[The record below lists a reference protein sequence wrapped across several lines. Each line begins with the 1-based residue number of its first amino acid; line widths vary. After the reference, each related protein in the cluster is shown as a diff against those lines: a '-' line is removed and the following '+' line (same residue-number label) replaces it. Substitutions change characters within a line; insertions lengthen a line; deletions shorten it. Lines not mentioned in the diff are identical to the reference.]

1 MSTRAAST
9 NLERETKLEAPAG
22 FRVPELGGDGLV
34 ATRVEPQRLVTVY
47 VDTPDLRIVRWGSS
61 LRHRRGEGQETGWT
75 VKLPSSGNGSQLVRI
90 EANFEGG
97 DARKLPTAAADLVRA
112 FVRGEELAPVARLQT
127 VRRGVRIS
135 DDAGTPLAM
144 VTDGEVSVMDGRR
157 VASRFREL
165 EVELD
170 PSADAGLSQ
179 VLIRRLR
186 EAGAGPVDNVPK
198 LVRALGPRAAAPPD
212 LEVPELDEDA
222 DVTDVV
228 RRELATSVMRLVRHD
243 AGVRLGEDPED
254 VHQARVATRRV
265 RSALRTFRD
274 VLDPE
279 WAVSLRDR
287 LRWLADEL
295 GAVRDTEVLRD
306 RIRSREPMLP
316 ETDRK
321 GLEEL
326 VTMVEM
332 TRDEM
337 RERLLEAIREPAY
350 VTLLDELVEAAREP
364 RVLEEV
370 GVAPAATALRP
381 CVERPWN
388 HLERAV
394 EQARDDG
401 SDAALHGVR
410 IRAKRARYAAE
421 AVSPVFGKRAEAF
434 AEAASGLQDVLG
446 DHQDTVVARAW
457 LRQAAESGA
466 DAFVA
471 GELSAVEAQAAAAAR
486 AAWPKAWKALSR
498 KRLRFW
504 A

>member
-1 MSTRAAST
+1 VSKRGAST

-22 FRVPELGGDGLV
+22 FKIPELGGDGLV
-34 ATRVEPQRLVTVY
+34 ATEMEPQRLVTVY

-61 LRHRRGEGQETGWT
+61 LRHRQGEGREKVWT
-75 VKLPSSGNGSQLVRI
+75 VKLPSSGNGSQLVRT
-90 EANFEGG
+90 EANFEGA

-135 DDAGTPLAM
+135 DDAGTPLAT
-144 VTDGEVSVMDGRR
+144 VTDDEVSVMDGRR

-170 PSADAGLSQ
+170 PAADATLSELL
-179 VLIRRLR
+179 VARLR
-186 EAGAGPVDNVPK
+186 EAGAGPVDNVQK
-198 LVRALGPRAAAPPD
+198 IVRALGPRAAGPPD

-228 RRELATSVMRLVRHD
+228 RRELAMSVVRLLRHD
-243 AGVRLGEDPED
+243 AGVRLGEDPEEL
-254 VHQARVATRRV
+254 HQARVATRRV
-265 RSALRTFRD
+265 RSALRTFRE
-274 VLDPE
+274 VLEPE
-279 WAVSLRDR
+279 WATSLRDR
-287 LRWLADEL
+287 LRGLADAL
-295 GAVRDTEVLRD
+295 GDVRDTDVLRD
-306 RIRSREPMLP
+306 RFRSREPMLP
-316 ETDRK
+316 ESDRK

-326 VTMVEM
+326 VRMVEM

-337 RERLLEAIREPAY
+337 RERLLVAIRKPAY
-350 VTLLDELVEAAREP
+350 VALLDELVDAAREP
-364 RVLEEV
+364 RVLEE
-370 GVAPAATALRP
+370 AAASPAATALNP
-381 CVERPWN
+381 CIERPWS

-401 SDAALHGVR
+401 SDASLHGAR

-434 AEAASGLQDVLG
+434 AEAAAALQDVLG
-446 DHQDTVVARAW
+446 EHQDSVVARSW
-457 LRQAAESGA
+457 LRQAAASGG

-471 GELSAVEAQAAAAAR
+471 GELSAIEAQAAAAAR
-486 AAWPKAWKALSR
+486 AAWPKAWKTLSR